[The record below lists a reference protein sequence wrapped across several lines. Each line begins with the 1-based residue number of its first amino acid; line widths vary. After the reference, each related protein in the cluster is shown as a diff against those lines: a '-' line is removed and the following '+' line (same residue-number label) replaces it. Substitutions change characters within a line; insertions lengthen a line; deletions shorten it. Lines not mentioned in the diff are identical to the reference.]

1 MSNGAK
7 LAAWIGG
14 GLLVLSIVATN
25 VVVVVKVL
33 GGGNQ
38 PTPVVPVPSQP
49 LASLV
54 PKAEQRAT
62 LSAFYRDFAD
72 VLTRDAS
79 TVKTTGQFR
88 TAHSLAAALLLQ
100 QTGYTRNPGLD
111 QAVSDRIKAAIGLD
125 DAPLDA
131 TKRAALVAC
140 LTAISAEL
148 GG

>member
-1 MSNGAK
+1 MSSGAK

-14 GLLVLSIVATN
+14 GLLALSIVTTN
-25 VVVVVKVL
+25 VIVVLKVL
-33 GGGNQ
+33 GGNQ
-38 PTPVVPVPSQP
+38 PAPVVPVPSQP

-54 PKAEQRAT
+54 TDATHRAT

-72 VLTRDAS
+72 VLKRDDS
-79 TVKTTGQFR
+79 VVKTTGQFR
-88 TAHSLAAALLLQ
+88 TAHEKCTTLMLQ
-100 QTGYTRNPGLD
+100 NSGYPKYPGLA
-111 QAVSDRIKAAIGLD
+111 QAVSDRIKAAIGLE

-140 LTAISAEL
+140 LAQISQEL